1 MCTHSHHR
9 HEANARTDTERAVS
23 DTPDRSRSDEAG
35 PPRRSVLR
43 GVATAATVGVG
54 AIAGCL
60 SDEAST
66 TMEPPE
72 PIALANGKACDAC
85 GMVIADH
92 GGPNGQ
98 VFYADD
104 HPPGRDGPAWYDSL
118 TELVTDR
125 ASAVDRGREP
135 VATYVT
141 DYAAVEYEITEAGDD
156 RVISSHVA
164 VESFVDWNDAVYVV
178 ETGVVGA
185 MGPDVV
191 PFTDPATAESFVE
204 TEGGRVVEPD
214 AVTVEL
220 VSSL

>member
-1 MCTHSHHR
+1 MCTHC
-9 HEANARTDTERAVS
+9 HETTARIDTERAAS
-23 DTPDRSRSDEAG
+23 DTPDGPGSDDER

-43 GVATAATVGVG
+43 GAATAATVGIG

-60 SDEAST
+60 VDEPST
-66 TMEPPE
+66 TEPPE
-72 PIALANGKACDAC
+72 PIAIGDGKACDAC

-98 VFYADD
+98 VFFAGD
-104 HPPGRDGPAWYDSL
+104 HPPDRDGPAWYDSL

-135 VATYVT
+135 IATYVT
-141 DYAAVEYEITEAGDD
+141 DYTAVEYEITEAGGD

-164 VESFVDWNDAVYVV
+164 AESFVDWNDAVYAV